1 MSLSAF
7 GDGVSLLNETSNWTF
22 KPASGEAIFINQ
34 DNNSIALNID
44 SEATTSD
51 VINAE
56 GNTLT
61 TGNGIHVFSSA
72 ANTSARSI
80 ARFEQT
86 GAAAV
91 NATTLLLRND
101 GEGDADA
108 GVLINFNNAA
118 EADTDGAVTS
128 LTTGGTEQ
136 GSFKIAIAGVTRF
149 VKFTDAP
156 T

>member
-61 TGNGIHVFSSA
+61 TGNGIHIFSSA
-72 ANTSARSI
+72 ANTNARAI

-91 NATTLLLRND
+91 NAVSLFLRND

-108 GVLINFNNAA
+108 GILIKCNNTP

-128 LTTGGTEQ
+128 NTTWGSPTGG
-136 GSFKIAIAGVTRF
+136 FKFATASATVW
-149 VKFTDAP
+149 VPYYAAP